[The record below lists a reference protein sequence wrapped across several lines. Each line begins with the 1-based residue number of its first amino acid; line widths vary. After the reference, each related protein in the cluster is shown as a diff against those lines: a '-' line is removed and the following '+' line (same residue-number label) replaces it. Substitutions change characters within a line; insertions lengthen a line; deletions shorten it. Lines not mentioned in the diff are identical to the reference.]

1 MPTLSTFIQRYIF
14 IVCNFFTCLQMLEHL
29 REIIQ
34 RPDIS
39 ALDLLWTEGSGPL
52 VDGGAHPPC
61 GAAAAKYGRGGA
73 QLSLSRAASAPA
85 REVTV
90 DVGDQSGARL
100 GGAWASASAT
110 SSGSSSVS
118 ATSSASSLAG
128 PSRGGGSGPT
138 APTSTST
145 AAGWTASRRGIDIDL
160 ALLYLLDPEAL
171 RILVQRHQ
179 QHITAAL
186 LPPTGLRAQVGF
198 GAGSVSY
205 SAGGGCAGQS
215 GRAGASASVGV
226 SGGAGT
232 SVISNDGSGAV
243 RSGGSRRS
251 KTAEALHG
259 LRSFARKSFA
269 PKGSGSH
276 SRRRMNG
283 DGTDGDGVGVG
294 VEPPSSSSRSGRVGA
309 SGGRSSGGYG
319 ELSTM
324 KVAELRQRQQ
334 RGAGDDSAFS
344 SLAALV
350 SSPNPVSRREVL
362 SRKGSWD
369 PGEVKIA
376 WTTYSKF

>member
-1 MPTLSTFIQRYIF
+1 
-14 IVCNFFTCLQMLEHL
+14 MLEHL

-39 ALDLLWTEGSGPL
+39 ALGLLWTEGSGPL
-52 VDGGAHPPC
+52 VDGGAHSPC
-61 GAAAAKYGRGGA
+61 GAAAAKHGRGGAA

-90 DVGDQSGARL
+90 DLGYQTGARL
-100 GGAWASASAT
+100 GGAWASAST
-110 SSGSSSVS
+110 TSSSVS

-128 PSRGGGSGPT
+128 PSSRGGGSGPT
-138 APTSTST
+138 VPATAST

-171 RILVQRHQ
+171 RHLVLRHH
-179 QHITAAL
+179 QHIAAAL
-186 LPPTGLRAQVGF
+186 LPPTGLRAQVGS
-198 GAGSVSY
+198 GAGSVSH
-205 SAGGGCAGQS
+205 SAGGGGAGQI
-215 GRAGASASVGV
+215 GRASVNGGPGA
-226 SGGAGT
+226 
-232 SVISNDGSGAV
+232 SVISNDGNGAV

-276 SRRRMNG
+276 SRRRMSG
-283 DGTDGDGVGVG
+283 DGTDGDGAGVG
-294 VEPPSSSSRSGRVGA
+294 VEPPSSSSRSGRAGK
-309 SGGRSSGGYG
+309 SSGGYG
-319 ELSTM
+319 ELSTLKM
-324 KVAELRQRQQ
+324 AELRQRQQ
-334 RGAGDDSAFS
+334 RATMDDLVFP

-369 PGEVKIA
+369 PGEVKMA
-376 WTTYSKF
+376 WTTYSSFKHGCT